1 VGIRELR
8 ALGPHPNDTG
18 KTLVNTSSI
27 EELAALLAAAEAN
40 RAPVPPIRETVV
52 ASGAK
57 DPISA
62 AYAIQDLNVKRR
74 VAAGGRVVGRKIGL
88 TSLAVQKQL
97 GVDSPDFGTL
107 FADMA
112 FGDAEEIPLLRTL
125 QAKVEAEV
133 ALILERDLSFE
144 KHTFADLIAATAYAV
159 PAIEVVGSR
168 IANWDIRLIDTVA
181 DNASSSLFVLGSRP
195 VRLENVDLY
204 RCAMSMRRSE
214 AEVSKGS
221 GAACLGNPL
230 NAAVWLADRMVRLG
244 TPLKA
249 GDILMTGALG
259 PMVPVDPGDRF
270 EARIEGLGE
279 VRTAFSR

>member
-1 VGIRELR
+1 M
-8 ALGPHPNDTG
+8 T
-18 KTLVNTSSI
+18 TTSI
-27 EELAALLAAAEAN
+27 EELAALLATAEAN
-40 RAPVPPIRETVV
+40 RAPVPPIRETVT
-52 ASGAK
+52 ASGSK
-57 DPISA
+57 DLIST

-112 FGDAEEIPLLRTL
+112 FGDAEEIPLVRTL

-168 IANWDIRLIDTVA
+168 IANWDIKLIDTVA

-195 VRLENVDLY
+195 VKLENVDLY
-204 RCAMSMRRSE
+204 KCAMSLRRAD

-230 NAAVWLADRMVRLG
+230 NAAVWLADMMVRMG

-249 GDILMTGALG
+249 GDVLMTGALG
-259 PMVPVDPGDRF
+259 PMVLVNPGDRF
-270 EARIEGLGE
+270 EARIEGLGD
-279 VRTAFSR
+279 VRAAFSN